1 MKFLPRKRSTAVVAI
16 GGGVALTATAAVAA
30 ILILGTGTLSATG
43 ATNPT
48 ITVNTTTISGKV
60 VPGGPKR
67 TITAKV
73 TNPNDFGVKLDTAT
87 VSGVQVNAPSG
98 VSVADCNSF
107 VFHGTGSPD
116 GKTFTLPANAFKAE
130 AANAG
135 NNSDEVTLTL
145 PNAISQAESDTKSCD
160 FTLTLEVAASA
171 SGS

>member
-48 ITVNTTTISGKV
+48 ITVDTTTISGKV

-73 TNPNDFGVKLDTAT
+73 INPNDFGVKLDSAT
-87 VSGVQVNAPSG
+87 VTGVQVSAPSG
-98 VSVADCNSF
+98 VSATSCNNF
-107 VFHGTGSPD
+107 VFHGTGTK
-116 GKTFTLPANAFKAE
+116 GKTFTLPANAFTAA

-145 PNAISQAESDTKSCD
+145 PDAISQAESDTKSCD